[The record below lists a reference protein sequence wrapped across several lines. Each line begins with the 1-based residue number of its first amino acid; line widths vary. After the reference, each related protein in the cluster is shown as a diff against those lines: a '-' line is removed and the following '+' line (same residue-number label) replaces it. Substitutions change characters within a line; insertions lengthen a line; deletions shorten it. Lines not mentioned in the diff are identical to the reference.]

1 MLRIVAILS
10 LTLALAIPSFASANP
25 TLFGSSETRSSN
37 VGMFVKWTGM
47 IQRHALERRLED
59 RPCTEG
65 AFNRCYLQKWKHYLG
80 EIQHFSP
87 LEKLREVNR
96 FANQAPYITDQVNY
110 GVPDYW
116 ATPAQF
122 LVKDG
127 DCEDYAIA
135 KYYSLLTLGFPADRM
150 RLVVLNDL
158 NLRVAHAVLVVYLDG
173 AAWMLDNQIREVVQT
188 DVVRHYRAI
197 YSLNESAW
205 WLHRY

>member
-1 MLRIVAILS
+1 MLRIAAILS
-10 LTLALAIPSFASANP
+10 LTLGLAIPSFAAASPA
-25 TLFGSSETRSSN
+25 LFGSSETRSSN
-37 VGMFVKWTGM
+37 IGMFVKWTGM
-47 IQRHALERRLED
+47 IQRHALERRLENA
-59 RPCTEG
+59 PCSEG
-65 AFNRCYLQKWKHYLG
+65 AFNRCYLQKWKRYLG
-80 EIQHFSP
+80 EVQNLSP
-87 LEKLREVNR
+87 MDKLREVNR
-96 FANQAPYITDQVNY
+96 FANYSPYITDQVNY

-135 KYYSLLTLGFPADRM
+135 KYYSLLTLGFPADHM

-173 AAWMLDNQIREVVQT
+173 AAWMLDNQIREVVRT

>member
-1 MLRIVAILS
+1 MLRFIALLS
-10 LTLALAIPSFASANP
+10 LALALATPSFAAAYP
-25 TLFGSSETRSSN
+25 PLFGSSETRSSN
-37 VGMFVKWTGM
+37 IRMFAKWTGM
-47 IQRHALERRLED
+47 IQRHSLERRLED
-59 RPCTEG
+59 KPCNEG
-65 AFNRCYLQKWKHYLG
+65 AFNRCYLQKWRHYLG
-80 EIQHFSP
+80 QIQNLSP
-87 LEKLREVNR
+87 MDKLREVNR
-96 FANQAPYITDQVNY
+96 FANYAPYVTDQVNY

-135 KYYSLLTLGFPADRM
+135 KYYSLLTLGFSGDEM

-173 AAWMLDNQIREVVQT
+173 VAWMLDNQIREVVRT
-188 DVVRHYRAI
+188 DIVHHYRAI
-197 YSLNESAW
+197 YSLNETAW